1 VGQGDRNGYH
11 LENIMTIATNLA
23 QLNLQIAELT
33 ARYQRP
39 PNCVQLLAVSKN
51 QTSAAIEAAY
61 SAGQRAFGEN
71 YLQEALTKIS
81 ALKEYAIEW
90 HFIGAIQSNKTK
102 KLAEHFAWIHTVDN
116 LSVAE
121 RLNKQRPDELPP
133 LNICLQVNIS
143 HDPNK
148 SGCAPENILALAQA
162 CQNFTRLNLRGLM
175 TIPQQNNSFTSQRA
189 EFHKMFE
196 LFQKLS
202 IDGLNID
209 TLSMG
214 MSDDLEAAIAEGSTM
229 LRIGTKIF
237 GIRF

>member
-1 VGQGDRNGYH
+1 
-11 LENIMTIATNLA
+11 MTIATNLGEL
-23 QLNLQIAELT
+23 QQQIAELT
-33 ARYQRP
+33 AKYHRP
-39 PNCVQLLAVSKN
+39 PHCVQLLAVSKN
-51 QTSAAIEAAY
+51 QTSDAIATAY
-61 SAGQRAFGEN
+61 AAGQRAFGEN

-81 ALKEYAIEW
+81 ELKKFKIEW

-116 LSVAE
+116 LSIAE
-121 RLNKQRPDELPP
+121 RLNKQRPENLPP

-143 HDPNK
+143 RDPNK
-148 SGCAPENILALAQA
+148 AGCDPENILALAQA
-162 CQNFTRLNLRGLM
+162 CQKFSRLNLRGLM
-175 TIPQQNNSFTSQRA
+175 TIPLQNNSFTAQRA

-196 LFQKLS
+196 LFQKLAKN
-202 IDGLNID
+202 GLEID

-237 GIRF
+237 GVRF